1 MNYYIAVAIA
11 GFLAGS
17 LPWGLWM
24 GWVVKRQDIRK
35 LGSGNLGATNVFR
48 QVGWFAGL
56 VVLLLDA
63 GKGYLATAVFPG
75 LLPGS
80 EHFPYLKL
88 VGGLA
93 AVTGHVLTPFASF
106 RGGKGVATSLGV
118 FLGLAPLATALSFGV
133 WMIFVALSG
142 IVSLGSVVAAL
153 VLPLAVYLTRATV
166 RSGWEAVLILAFV
179 IALLIWVRHRANL
192 RRLMNGTEASLWKKG
207 GRRP

>member
-1 MNYYIAVAIA
+1 MNYYLAVILA

-24 GWVVKRQDIRK
+24 GWLVKRQDIRT

-56 VVLLLDA
+56 IILFLDA
-63 GKGYLATAVFPG
+63 GKGYFATAIVPG
-75 LLPGS
+75 LLPGA
-80 EHFPYLKL
+80 EHYPYLRL

-93 AVTGHVLTPFASF
+93 AVTGHVLTPFANF

-133 WMIFVALSG
+133 WAVFVAISG
-142 IVSLGSVVAAL
+142 IVSLGSITAAL
-153 VLPLAVYLTRATV
+153 VLPVAVYFTRATV
-166 RSGWEAVLILAFV
+166 RNHWEAVLVLAIV
-179 IALLIWVRHRANL
+179 LTLIIWVRHRANVK
-192 RRLMNGTEASLWKKG
+192 RLLNGTEASLWRKE
-207 GRRP
+207 GRR

>member
-1 MNYYIAVAIA
+1 MNYYLAVILA

-56 VVLLLDA
+56 IILLLDA
-63 GKGYLATAVFPG
+63 GKGYLATAIVPG

-80 EHFPYLKL
+80 EHYPYLRL

-106 RGGKGVATSLGV
+106 KGGKGVATSLGV

-142 IVSLGSVVAAL
+142 IVSLGSIVAAL
-153 VLPLAVYLTRATV
+153 VLPVAVYLTRATV
-166 RSGWEAVLILAFV
+166 RTHWEAVLLLAVV
-179 IALLIWVRHRANL
+179 IATLIWVRHRTNFK
-192 RRLMNGTEASLWKKG
+192 RLLNGTETSLWKKG
-207 GRRP
+207 TRR

>member
-1 MNYYIAVAIA
+1 MNYYLAQLLA
-11 GFLAGS
+11 GFLVGS

-24 GWVVKRQDIRK
+24 GWIVKKKDIRT

-56 VVLLLDA
+56 IVLLLDA
-63 GKGYLATAVFPG
+63 GKGYLATTIIPT

-80 EHFPYLKL
+80 ENYPYLRL

-133 WMIFVALSG
+133 WMVFVAISG

-166 RSGWEAVLILAFV
+166 RNHWEAVLVL
-179 IALLIWVRHRANL
+179 ALLLTLIIWIRHRANL
-192 RRLMNGTEASLWKKG
+192 KRLMNGTEASLWKKG
-207 GRRP
+207 GGR

>member
-1 MNYYIAVAIA
+1 MNYYLAQLLG
-11 GFLAGS
+11 GFLVGS

-24 GWVVKRQDIRK
+24 GWIVKKKDIRT

-56 VVLLLDA
+56 LVLLLDA
-63 GKGYLATAVFPG
+63 GKGYLATTIIPT

-80 EHFPYLKL
+80 ENYPYLRL

-133 WMIFVALSG
+133 WMLFVAISG

-166 RSGWEAVLILAFV
+166 RNHWEAVLVLAF
-179 IALLIWVRHRANL
+179 LLTLIIWVRHRANL
-192 RRLMNGTEASLWKKG
+192 KRLMNGTEASLWKKG
-207 GRRP
+207 GGR